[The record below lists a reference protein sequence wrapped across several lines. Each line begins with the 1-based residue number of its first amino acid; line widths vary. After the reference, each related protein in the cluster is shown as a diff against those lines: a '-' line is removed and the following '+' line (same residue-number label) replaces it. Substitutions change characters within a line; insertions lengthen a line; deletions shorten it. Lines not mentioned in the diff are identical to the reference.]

1 MKNLNI
7 YQKLKAG
14 KVMPETEAKRR
25 HLYVQNSNTE
35 KSNLK
40 NSTLQT
46 QNSDKHWVTINGNLV
61 LID

>member
-1 MKNLNI
+1 
-7 YQKLKAG
+7 
-14 KVMPETEAKRR
+14 MPETEAKRR